1 MRVAIDASVLAYL
14 FDGQASAPA
23 GPDGQPISDCQA
35 RIEYLISELQQ
46 AKATLIIPAP
56 ALSEIL
62 VYAGSAAPE
71 WLTTLTGV
79 RCCKIAAFDTLAAI
93 ECADLARERMIH
105 GSDSDV
111 TKRKAKFDE
120 QIVAIALV
128 ERADEILT
136 DDDHIRKLVGAKLT
150 VRGIADLPLPPQSR
164 QIPLFDH
171 DPPS

>member
-14 FDGQASAPA
+14 FDGQTPAPV
-23 GPDGQPISDCQA
+23 GPNGQPIGDCQA
-35 RIEYLISELQQ
+35 RIEHLIAELQQ

-62 VYAGSAAPE
+62 VYAGSAAPD
-71 WLTTLTGV
+71 WLATLTGV
-79 RCCKIAAFDTLAAI
+79 RCCRIAPFDTLAAI
-93 ECADLARERMIH
+93 ECADLARERLIQ
-105 GSDSDV
+105 GPNSEV

-136 DDDHIRKLVGAKLT
+136 DDDHIRKLVGTRLT
-150 VRGIADLPLPPQSR
+150 VRGIGDLPLPPQL
-164 QIPLFDH
+164 QEMPLFGGG
-171 DPPS
+171 PA